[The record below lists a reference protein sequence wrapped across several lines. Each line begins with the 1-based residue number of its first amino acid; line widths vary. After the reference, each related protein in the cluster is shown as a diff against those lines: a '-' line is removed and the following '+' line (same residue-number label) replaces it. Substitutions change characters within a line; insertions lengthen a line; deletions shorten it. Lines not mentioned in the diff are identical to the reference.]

1 MRALWRGVWL
11 RSILVAL
18 VAASA
23 VCVTPSVPIPP
34 PDVAKMTV
42 EIDAEQGL
50 VQFAYAPDPS
60 YGGAVVYLFNE
71 SIGEGIIAT
80 ARDDGSVGPT
90 EPFAAE
96 IDDRLIVTFELDEQ
110 LSSRCVIIGESR
122 PLIEC
127 DL

>member
-1 MRALWRGVWL
+1 MWL

-23 VCVTPSVPIPP
+23 CVTPSVPIPP

-42 EIDAEQGL
+42 EIDAEQGT

-71 SIGEGIIAT
+71 SIGEGIITT

-90 EPFAAE
+90 EPFAAA
-96 IDDRLIVTFELDEQ
+96 INDRLIVTFEIDEQ
-110 LSSRCVIIGESR
+110 LSSRCVLVGETQ

>member
-1 MRALWRGVWL
+1 M
-11 RSILVAL
+11 AL
-18 VAASA
+18 VAASV

-42 EIDAEQGL
+42 DVDADNGV
-50 VQFAYAPDPS
+50 VQFRYAPDPS

-71 SIGEGIIAT
+71 SLGAGIITT

-96 IDDRLIVTFELDEQ
+96 LDDRLIVTFEIDEQ
-110 LSSRCVIIGESR
+110 LSSRCVIIGESE
-122 PLIEC
+122 PLLEC

>member
-1 MRALWRGVWL
+1 VRALWIDVWV
-11 RSILVAL
+11 RSMLVAL

-42 EIDAEQGL
+42 EIDVDQGS

-60 YGGAVVYLFNE
+60 YGGALVYLFNE
-71 SIGEGIIAT
+71 SIGEGIITT

-90 EPFAAE
+90 EPFAAS
-96 IDDRLIVTFELDEQ
+96 INDRLIVTFEIDEQ
-110 LSSRCVIIGESR
+110 LSSRCVIIGESV
-122 PLIEC
+122 PLLEC